1 MANNSDFTHI
11 TNGIDDNIEIIQHID
26 TGFYNIT
33 SISKYI
39 TKLSNYNKCSNIHKF
54 FKLDTTIDIID
65 ECKKY
70 TKLNDVYY
78 TLSKGIPKIYTGT
91 YVHRLLY
98 DHFLIWLDAR
108 YAIKIS
114 IILDN
119 IHKEANKK
127 LIHDHNTILAEMRQ
141 HAEEARKREE
151 KLDKQAEEAK
161 QRDIEQKEL
170 LNKYSEEAKQRD
182 IETQKIINKQS
193 NKIKTISKKATNIQ
207 TNLLEARSEIQD
219 LNVKNDKIKDL
230 IVERA
235 DNHATNPKSEAKL
248 EYFVCLQNPKKD
260 NELYVARTQ
269 KYNMNNIINNK
280 KPTWKIVI
288 EKTKDPNAVKMYN
301 RFKEL
306 VVEYN
311 MNIKKKLKTKLKNKL
326 ITDAE
331 YNIKLQEILNNPTI
345 SVSGNNITFNKDK
358 LRLEQVVNTIKNV
371 SNDRFRFEIPE

>member
-1 MANNSDFTHI
+1 MVVIMSNNSDFTLI

-26 TGFYNIT
+26 SEFYNIT

-65 ECKKY
+65 ECKNY
-70 TKLNDVYY
+70 TKLDKVYY
-78 TLSKGIPKIYTGT
+78 TLKKGVSTAYAGT

-127 LIHDHNTILAEMRQ
+127 LIDDHNTILAEMRQ
-141 HAEEARKREE
+141 HAEDARK
-151 KLDKQAEEAK
+151 
-161 QRDIEQKEL
+161 RDIEQKEL
-170 LNKYSEEAKQRD
+170 LNKYSEEAKLRD

-269 KYNMNNIINNK
+269 KYNMNNILNNK
-280 KPTWKIVI
+280 KLTWKIVI

-331 YNIKLQEILNNPTI
+331 YNIKLQEILNNQTI